1 MRNEIKKPDI
11 NSYIEV
17 CKPLLED
24 VPYPCYLMN
33 LEGSIVFSNEGV
45 QELTGYMRQDHYQ
58 QNFVSILEEEE
69 IDRAIDHVNAVLKG
83 EKRSLQTK
91 LRHQDGSVMIV
102 NILSIPFEVDGVILG
117 ICGYITDIANEKR
130 LSACSFP
137 SHWDNI
143 FTGIKICLWSLDV
156 NTMETISISPVCRTI
171 FGYCEEEFLQNPHLW
186 EQLILPADKMGA
198 SRHIE
203 LVKKGKSSLHEYR
216 IVSKSGERKWVSDFI
231 VPIFSEHH
239 HDPIRIDRIVVDIT
253 KRKRAEEKLTF
264 LAFHD
269 SLTGLPNRRKL
280 DHDLHKALTE
290 ARERKKMVGVLFL
303 DLDRFKN
310 INDSLGHKMGDKV
323 LQVIA
328 ERLKVSLR
336 DDDIISRQGGDEFVI
351 LLTNLTTKEDLL
363 ETAARINGI
372 IAKPIRLLGNEYVLS
387 ASIGMSIFP
396 DHGYEAEGLIQKAD
410 HAMYLAKES
419 GVGIQP
425 YELGMSTSLSR
436 KLLLEQYLHR
446 AIEKNELSL
455 DYQPIVDVYGKQ
467 VIGVEALLRWNH
479 PVLGAI
485 SPGEFIQIAEESDL
499 IVKISNWVLETACR
513 QRKKWAGK
521 NLPPFYV
528 SINVPARQINL
539 ESFLPNVKD
548 TLERYDLP
556 SHLLKIEITERTA
569 MTNVQKTLNTIKD
582 LQGIGVDLIL
592 DDFGVGY
599 SSISYLVQY
608 PFNTIKIDK
617 SFIEGLENKNQRSIC
632 RTLVAMGRNL
642 GMNVVAEGVEELEQ
656 YQFLCSIG
664 CHNMQGYYFSRPT
677 SVEQVETFFTSKQQG
692 LQERFQ

>member
-1 MRNEIKKPDI
+1 MRNGIKKPDL
-11 NSYIEV
+11 NSYIEI
-17 CKPLLED
+17 CKPLLTG
-24 VPYPCYLMN
+24 VPYPCYLMD
-33 LEGSIVFSNEGV
+33 LEGTIVFSNEGV
-45 QELTGYMRQDHYQ
+45 QDLTGYMRQYHYQ
-58 QNFVSILEEEE
+58 RNFVSFLEEEE
-69 IDRAIDHVNAVLKG
+69 IDRAIDHINAVLKG
-83 EKRSLQTK
+83 EKLSFQTK
-91 LRHQDGSVMIV
+91 LRHQNGSVMMV
-102 NILSIPFEVDGVILG
+102 DILSIPVEVDGVILG
-117 ICGYITDIANEKR
+117 ICGYITSASNEKV
-130 LSACSFP
+130 F
-137 SHWDNI
+137 SHSIPWDWDNI
-143 FTGIKICLWSLDV
+143 FNGI
-156 NTMETISISPVCRTI
+156 N
-171 FGYCEEEFLQNPHLW
+171 
-186 EQLILPADKMGA
+186 
-198 SRHIE
+198 
-203 LVKKGKSSLHEYR
+203 
-216 IVSKSGERKWVSDFI
+216 
-231 VPIFSEHH
+231 
-239 HDPIRIDRIVVDIT
+239 RIDRIVVDIT
-253 KRKRAEEKLTF
+253 KRKSAEAKLTY

-280 DHDLHKALTE
+280 DHELHKALTE
-290 ARERKKMVGVLFL
+290 AREKEKLVGVLFL
-303 DLDRFKN
+303 DLDRFKY

-336 DDDIISRQGGDEFVI
+336 NEDIISRQGGDEFVI
-351 LLTNLTTKEDLL
+351 LLTNLSTKEDLL

-372 IAKPIRLLGNEYVLS
+372 IAKPIRLLENEYVLS

-436 KLLLEQYLHR
+436 KLLLEQYLHK
-446 AIEKNELSL
+446 AIEKNELYL

-467 VIGVEALLRWNH
+467 VIGLEALLRWNH

-499 IVKISNWVLETACR
+499 IIKLSNWVLETSCK
-513 QRKKWAGK
+513 QRKLWADK
-521 NLPPFYV
+521 SLPPFYV

-539 ESFLPNVKD
+539 ESFLQNVKD

-569 MTNVQKTLNTIKD
+569 MTNVQKTLNTIKE
-582 LQGIGVDLIL
+582 LQDIGVDLIL

-617 SFIEGLENKNQRSIC
+617 SFIEGLEHKNQRSVC

-677 SVEQVETFFTSKQQG
+677 SVELVETFFTSKQQG
-692 LQERFQ
+692 MQDKFQ

>member
-1 MRNEIKKPDI
+1 MRSEIKKPDI
-11 NSYIEV
+11 NSYIEI
-17 CKPLLED
+17 CKPLLAGA
-24 VPYPCYLMN
+24 PYPCYLMD
-33 LEGSIVFSNEGV
+33 LEGTIVFSNEGV
-45 QELTGYMRQDHYQ
+45 QELTGYMSQYHYQ
-58 QNFVSILEEEE
+58 RNFVSILEEEE
-69 IDRAIDHVNAVLKG
+69 IDRAIDHINAVLKG
-83 EKRSLQTK
+83 EKLSFQTK
-91 LRHQDGSVMIV
+91 LRQRNGSVMIV
-102 NILSIPFEVDGVILG
+102 NILSIPVEVDGMILG
-117 ICGYITDIANEKR
+117 ICGYITNIANEKR
-130 LSACSFP
+130 HAARSIP

-143 FTGIKICLWSLDV
+143 FTGIEICLWSLDV
-156 NTMETISISPVCRTI
+156 KTMETISISPVCQTI
-171 FGYCEEEFLQNPHLW
+171 FGYREEEFLQYDLLW
-186 EQLILPADKMGA
+186 EKLILPADKTGA
-198 SRHIE
+198 HKHME
-203 LVKKGKSSLHEYR
+203 LVKKGRSSLHEYR
-216 IVSKSGERKWVSDFI
+216 IVSKSGEQKWVSDFI
-231 VPIFSEHH
+231 VPIFSEHQH
-239 HDPIRIDRIVVDIT
+239 EPIRIDRIVVDIT
-253 KRKRAEEKLTF
+253 KRKSAEEKLTF

-280 DHDLHKALTE
+280 DHELHKALTE
-290 ARERKKMVGVLFL
+290 AREKEKLVGVLFL
-303 DLDRFKN
+303 DLDRFKY

-336 DDDIISRQGGDEFVI
+336 NEDIISRQGGDEFVI
-351 LLTNLTTKEDLL
+351 LLNNLSTKEDLL

-372 IAKPIRLLGNEYVLS
+372 IAKPIRLLENEYVLS

-436 KLLLEQYLHR
+436 KLLLEQYLHK
-446 AIEKNELSL
+446 AIEKNELYL

-467 VIGVEALLRWNH
+467 VIGLEALLRWNH

-499 IVKISNWVLETACR
+499 IIKLSNWVLETSCR
-513 QRKKWAGK
+513 QRKLWADM

-539 ESFLPNVKD
+539 ESFPQNVKD
-548 TLERYDLP
+548 TLEHYDLP
-556 SHLLKIEITERTA
+556 PQLLKIEITERTA
-569 MTNVQKTLNTIKD
+569 MTNVQKTLNTIKE
-582 LQGIGVDLIL
+582 LQDIGVDLIL

-617 SFIEGLENKNQRSIC
+617 SFIEGLENKNQRSVC

-677 SVEQVETFFTSKQQG
+677 SVELIENFFTSKQQG
-692 LQERFQ
+692 IQNKFQ

>member
-1 MRNEIKKPDI
+1 LRNEIKKPDI
-11 NSYIEV
+11 NSYIKI
-17 CKPLLED
+17 CKPLLTG
-24 VPYPCYLMN
+24 VPYPCYLMD
-33 LEGSIVFSNEGV
+33 LEGTIVFSNEGV
-45 QELTGYMRQDHYQ
+45 QELTGYMRQYHYQ
-58 QNFVSILEEEE
+58 RNFVSILEEEE
-69 IDRAIDHVNAVLKG
+69 IDRAIDHINAVLKG
-83 EKRSLQTK
+83 EKLSFQTK
-91 LRHQDGSVMIV
+91 LRHRNGSVMIV
-102 NILSIPFEVDGVILG
+102 DILSIPVEVDGVIHG
-117 ICGYITDIANEKR
+117 ICGYVTSASNEKV
-130 LSACSFP
+130 F
-137 SHWDNI
+137 SHSIPWDWDNI
-143 FTGIKICLWSLDV
+143 FNGI
-156 NTMETISISPVCRTI
+156 N
-171 FGYCEEEFLQNPHLW
+171 
-186 EQLILPADKMGA
+186 
-198 SRHIE
+198 
-203 LVKKGKSSLHEYR
+203 
-216 IVSKSGERKWVSDFI
+216 
-231 VPIFSEHH
+231 
-239 HDPIRIDRIVVDIT
+239 RIDRIVVDIT

-280 DHDLHKALTE
+280 DHELHKALTE
-290 ARERKKMVGVLFL
+290 AREKEKLVGVLFL
-303 DLDRFKN
+303 DLDRFKY

-336 DDDIISRQGGDEFVI
+336 NEDIISRQGGDEFVI
-351 LLTNLTTKEDLL
+351 LLNNLSTKEDLL

-372 IAKPIRLLGNEYVLS
+372 IAKPIRLLENEYVLS

-436 KLLLEQYLHR
+436 KLLLEQYLHK
-446 AIEKNELSL
+446 AIEKNELYL
-455 DYQPIVDVYGKQ
+455 VYQPIVDVYGKQ
-467 VIGVEALLRWNH
+467 VIGLEALLRWNH

-499 IVKISNWVLETACR
+499 IIKLSNWVLETSCK
-513 QRKKWAGK
+513 QRKLWADK

-539 ESFLPNVKD
+539 ESFLQNVKD

-569 MTNVQKTLNTIKD
+569 MTNVQKTLNTIKE
-582 LQGIGVDLIL
+582 LQDIGVDLIL

-617 SFIEGLENKNQRSIC
+617 SFIEGLEHKNQRSVC

-677 SVEQVETFFTSKQQG
+677 SVELVETFFTSKQQG
-692 LQERFQ
+692 MQDKFQ